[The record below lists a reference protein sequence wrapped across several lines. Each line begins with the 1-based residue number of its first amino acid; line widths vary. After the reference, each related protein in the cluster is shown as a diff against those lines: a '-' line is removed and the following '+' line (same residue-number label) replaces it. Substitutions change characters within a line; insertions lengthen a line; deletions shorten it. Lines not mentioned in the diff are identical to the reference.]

1 MARIPFK
8 YLLSFCFFLLLS
20 SYLVAQSLVPFR
32 GSTGRWGFKDAS
44 GKVIVQPKYDFPPG
58 TFSEGIV
65 IVKNAGLSGTGFM
78 DAKGREI
85 VPPSYTTAY
94 PFTNGV
100 ALACKGGRDIYGTG
114 GKWGVIDK
122 SGKEVIPFIY
132 DRINGNFDGDSYV
145 IAQVGAESVM
155 LDKTG
160 KKVTFPEFDNVPGN
174 FYRTAY
180 SPARKGDKWG
190 LIDKKGRVIIP
201 FEHEAVQWES
211 EGLVPVKKNGKWG
224 SMDLKGQ
231 WKIVPQF
238 DNGPRFEKGFAVVQQ
253 KGKYGCI
260 DREGKTTIPFEYD
273 FAYPTLTRTPLVK
286 LQKKGENYTS
296 LTGLANPL
304 TGKILAP
311 VKYESIYDFYDGIA
325 QVKQKNKYGFIDSTG
340 KEIVQPVYDYVPIF
354 FTEGLAYVQQGGKYG
369 FVDRSGK
376 VAVPLVYDFA
386 ANFQEGLAAVKQNGL
401 GGYIDKKGNV
411 AIPLRFKTAGDFQGG
426 VAMVIDA
433 AGKTYYIDRTGKEVK

>member
-1 MARIPFK
+1 MSRLPFK
-8 YLLSFCFFLLLS
+8 HFLSFCFFLLLS
-20 SYLVAQSLVPFR
+20 SCLIAQSLVPFR
-32 GSTGRWGFKDAS
+32 GGTGKWGFKDAS

-65 IVKNAGLSGTGFM
+65 IVRNAGLSGTGFM

-85 VPPSYTTAY
+85 VPPNYTTAY

-100 ALACKGGRDIYGTG
+100 ALACKGGKDIYGTG

-132 DRINGNFDGDSYV
+132 DRISGNFEGDSYV
-145 IAQVGAESVM
+145 IAQMGTQSVM

-160 KKVTFPEFDNVPGN
+160 QKVTFPEFDNVPGN
-174 FYRTAY
+174 FLRTAY
-180 SPARKGDKWG
+180 SPARKGEKWG
-190 LIDKKGRVIIP
+190 LIDKKGKVVIP
-201 FEHEAVQWES
+201 FEHEGMLWES

-286 LQKKGENYTS
+286 LQKKGENYTN

-325 QVKQKNKYGFIDSTG
+325 QVKQNNKYGFIDSTG
-340 KEIVQPVYDYVPIF
+340 KEIVKPVYDYVPIS

-369 FVDRSGK
+369 FVDRNGK
-376 VAVPLVYDFA
+376 LVVPLAYDFA
-386 ANFQEGLAAVKQNGL
+386 ANFQDGLAAVKQNGL

-411 AIPLRFKTAGDFQGG
+411 AIPLSFKTAGDFQGG

-433 AGKTYYIDRTGKEVK
+433 AGKTYFIDKTGKEVK